1 MSVGVPIEE
10 NSYTT
15 WAARA
20 AYFEQLRSKVAET
33 PGVTMAAI
41 SSNATP
47 PHNGWVTK
55 FEIMGKAALE
65 DQMAS
70 VNFVSPGYFS
80 ILRIPLLQG
89 RVWDETENHNGA
101 LVAVINRTM
110 AQRYFPKGD
119 ALGHSVKTP
128 MIEERPPEELSVPH
142 FAESWV
148 PIVGVVED
156 ARNDGLRNPVKPAI
170 YVPYTLHMSRGTQ
183 ILVRSQASPVT
194 LVRSV
199 RQQLAAVN
207 PNQQAYGEMDDLETW
222 IADEPEW
229 QQEHLVS
236 WIFGAFAVLALALA
250 AIGLYSVVSYT
261 VAQRTNE
268 FGIRIALGA
277 QRGHVL
283 RIVFASTLT
292 SVGGGILTG
301 LVLTLALN
309 RVIAQWVEGN
319 SNDPV
324 ILFEGIAL
332 LVLVSGMAC
341 ALPAIRAAHVNPM
354 TALRWE

>member
-1 MSVGVPIEE
+1 
-10 NSYTT
+10 
-15 WAARA
+15 
-20 AYFEQLRSKVAET
+20 
-33 PGVTMAAI
+33 
-41 SSNATP
+41 
-47 PHNGWVTK
+47 
-55 FEIMGKAALE
+55 
-65 DQMAS
+65 
-70 VNFVSPGYFS
+70 
-80 ILRIPLLQG
+80 
-89 RVWDETENHNGA
+89 
-101 LVAVINRTM
+101 
-110 AQRYFPKGD
+110 
-119 ALGHSVKTP
+119 
-128 MIEERPPEELSVPH
+128 
-142 FAESWV
+142 ESWV